1 MSIRHSAAAIT
12 VATAMFG
19 SVFRIATAGNRDMS
33 RTTVSVCEDTGAHR
47 VETVA
52 SAGKDDVAQRSVA
65 TSTATSE
72 GSRSNNAV
80 REGEAAIIELG
91 VGASAITYWVREPDG
106 WRVVTTVDIRL
117 GEDQDNDPRKQ
128 AWVRFSAV
136 LLPWQLQ
143 RISVPVSIGERRQV
157 LCLRR
162 LGDRLEV
169 ARVFGPSV

>member
-1 MSIRHSAAAIT
+1 MPIRHNAAAIA

-19 SVFRIATAGNRDMS
+19 SAIRIATAGNRDMS
-33 RTTVSVCEDTGAHR
+33 RTTVSVCEDTRAHG

-52 SAGKDDVAQRSVA
+52 SAVAQRNVA
-65 TSTATSE
+65 TSMATSE
-72 GSRSNNAV
+72 GSRSNDAV
-80 REGEAAIIELG
+80 REGEAAITELG
-91 VGASAITYWVREPDG
+91 AGATAITYWEREPDG

-117 GEDQDNDPRKQ
+117 GEYQDNDPRKQ
-128 AWVRFSAV
+128 AVVRFSAV
-136 LLPWQLQ
+136 LLPGQSQ
-143 RISVPVSIGERRQV
+143 RISVPLAIGERQQV

>member
-1 MSIRHSAAAIT
+1 MPIRHNAAAIA

-19 SVFRIATAGNRDMS
+19 SAIRIATAGSRDMS
-33 RTTVSVCEDTGAHR
+33 RTTVSVCEDTRAHR

-52 SAGKDDVAQRSVA
+52 SAGKDDIAQRSVA
-65 TSTATSE
+65 TSAATSE

-80 REGEAAIIELG
+80 REGEAAITELG
-91 VGASAITYWVREPDG
+91 VGASAITYWEREPDG
-106 WRVVTTVDIRL
+106 WHVVTTVDIRL
-117 GEDQDNDPRKQ
+117 GEDQDNDPRKR
-128 AWVRFSAV
+128 AVVRFSAV
-136 LLPWQLQ
+136 LLPGQLQ
-143 RISVPVSIGERRQV
+143 RISVPVAIGERQQV